1 LLFTKTVQ
9 RTYGGTFDFDS
20 RKVASMRR
28 DYSKVLENFD
38 TLPDDA
44 VLPAAAVTLIHPGV
58 TLRTIRRVYPTVR
71 LTQRLLGVRVGDL
84 RAMGRGELKVK

>member
-1 LLFTKTVQ
+1 
-9 RTYGGTFDFDS
+9 
-20 RKVASMRR
+20 MR
-28 DYSKVLENFD
+28 DYAKVIENFD

-44 VLPAAAVTLIHPGV
+44 VLPAAAVAQLHPGV

-84 RAMGRGELKVK
+84 RAMSKGAAVKTA